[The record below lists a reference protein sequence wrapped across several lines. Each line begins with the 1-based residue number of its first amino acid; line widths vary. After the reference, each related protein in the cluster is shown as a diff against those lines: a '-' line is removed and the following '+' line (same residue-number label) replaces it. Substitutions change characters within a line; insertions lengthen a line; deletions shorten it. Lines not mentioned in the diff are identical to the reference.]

1 MGPSRPS
8 RHWGLRIERLRLAT
22 EVVSEVPDVSKNNY
36 PNSTSEIVEG
46 FGNSLWKMSN
56 NGNGNRVI
64 PGGRSEIFLNHKNGP
79 DNSELN
85 LEPVVVYQAPEE
97 VLK

>member
-64 PGGRSEIFLNHKNGP
+64 PGGRSEIFLNHKNGS
-79 DNSELN
+79 DELKPAPN
-85 LEPVVVYQAPEE
+85 PIVVYQAPE
-97 VLK
+97 KISI